1 MGDRDED
8 NWLAALSGEG
18 GVGDWVYWDAA
29 GHASRQEAAGHLC
42 GAQVGL
48 RAGLGEPPLGE
59 LPIVKY
65 EPTTTKCIGY
75 PAFIW
80 DMDEEGR
87 LAYLNRRSQDK
98 CEITTVINKEEFDK
112 TNRQTNYNFNILD
125 KRTKEAKESIRVNNA
140 SIENLILFGLEA
152 MKTLETLDE
161 TVKRLTEK
169 VNNLEATKI
178 DHPSVSEDLINAER
192 YLDDYLEVKKRYKR
206 ERFIRKQKIRSKL
219 LNIKMANKKTP
230 EHQPT
235 PWRCFLTTIQKMWRA

>member
-8 NWLAALSGEG
+8 S
-18 GVGDWVYWDAA
+18 WVYWDGMKIA
-29 GHASRQEAAGHLC
+29 R
-42 GAQVGL
+42 
-48 RAGLGEPPLGE
+48 REPPLGE
-59 LPIVKY
+59 LPIVVKY

-80 DMDEEGR
+80 DMDEERR

-98 CEITTVINKEEFDK
+98 CETTTVINKEEFDK
-112 TNRQTNYNFNILD
+112 SNRQTNYNFNILD